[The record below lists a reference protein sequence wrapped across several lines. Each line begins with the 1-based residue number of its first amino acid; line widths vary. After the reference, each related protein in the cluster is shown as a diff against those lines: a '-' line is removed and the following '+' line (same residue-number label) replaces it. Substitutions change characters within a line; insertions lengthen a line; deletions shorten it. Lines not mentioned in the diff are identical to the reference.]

1 MMMIGRYRPITKSM
15 RREPGSI
22 QQARIG
28 CRDAS
33 RTIVVMPG
41 RGDVIWYGK

>member
-1 MMMIGRYRPITKSM
+1 M

-33 RTIVVMPG
+33 RTVVAMPG
-41 RGDVIWYGK
+41 LGDMSWYGR